1 MGDFLALRNLVLA
14 HHMEDLKET
23 THKIHYERFRFDK
36 LREMMG
42 AGNHTYKGKASGDID
57 EEYKRSV
64 RDFERQKLKAGRK
77 NSFLTDIKYKSL
89 DSILGGQRQKVRKS
103 SLISTLNR
111 I

>member
-1 MGDFLALRNLVLA
+1 VLA

-42 AGNHTYKGKASGDID
+42 AGSQTYKGKASGDID

-77 NSFLTDIKYKSL
+77 NSFLADMKYKSL
-89 DSILGGQRQKVRKS
+89 DSILGGQRQKVRNI
-103 SLISTLNR
+103 ISNLNFK
-111 I
+111 

>member
-1 MGDFLALRNLVLA
+1 
-14 HHMEDLKET
+14 MEDLKET

-42 AGNHTYKGKASGDID
+42 AGSQTYKVNNKQPAGIYLETFFIQGKASGDID
-57 EEYKRSV
+57 DEYKRSV

-89 DSILGGQRQKVRKS
+89 DSILGGQRQKVRNI
-103 SLISTLNR
+103 ISNLNFK
-111 I
+111 

>member
-1 MGDFLALRNLVLA
+1 MLA

-42 AGNHTYKGKASGDID
+42 AGSQTYKGKASGDID

-77 NSFLTDIKYKSL
+77 NSFLTDMKYKSL
-89 DSILGGQRQKVRKS
+89 DSILGGQRQKVRNI
-103 SLISTLNR
+103 ISNLNFK
-111 I
+111 